1 MATLS
6 RSVLAGASPVRIT
19 LSFCNLTCVDL
30 VHVDLHSLWDG
41 LLIAKAIR
49 ETPRKYNLPLPSQQI
64 ESALRGTIYDSYI
77 RRIMWEGVLYEWSV
91 EIPRWVSCP
100 ASSASAKPDTVWQQV
115 LMSLRRF
122 AAGPEPGEDTDD
134 DVLCPFH
141 WAQPIHELN
150 CNIIWPKELDEPPY
164 KHSSRVYASV
174 PREHHSCAGVHEAVA
189 LNEEEL
195 SPRPIYLELDTPEYA
210 GEIKERLI
218 VEKLLA
224 QAGIRLAAVVNWL
237 FADLEGGDNRLGV
250 LTV

>member
-1 MATLS
+1 VGESRVRATLTF
-6 RSVLAGASPVRIT
+6 R
-19 LSFCNLTCVDL
+19 NLTCVDL
-30 VHVDLHSLWDG
+30 AHVDLHSLWDG

-49 ETPRKYNLPLPSQQI
+49 ETPRKYNRPLPSQQI
-64 ESALRGTIYDSYI
+64 ESALRGTIYDSYV
-77 RRIMWEGVLYEWSV
+77 RRIMWEGVLNEWSDEV
-91 EIPRWVSCP
+91 PSWVSCP

-122 AAGPEPGEDTDD
+122 AAGAAPGEDTDD

-150 CNIIWPKELDEPPY
+150 CDIIWPKELDEPVY
-164 KHSSRVYASV
+164 KHGSRVNTSV
-174 PREHHSCAGVHEAVA
+174 PREHHWCTGHEAVA
-189 LNEEEL
+189 LNEEEV

-237 FADLEGGDNRLGV
+237 FADLEGINDRLAV